1 MGRLFDSKQFRTD
14 LELSG
19 SFSGSFT
26 GDGSS
31 LTNVPASGI
40 VGLNLSQIAS
50 GSATASIAPDK
61 GFQVN
66 VDTEITGSLDVTG
79 DVTASAFKGD
89 GSALTGILKTT
100 GTPADNQIPIFTD
113 SSTIEGTSSFTY
125 NSTTR
130 ELLLGASSAGSTE
143 TNTLRIQGYS
153 GASSAFL
160 KLGWNNWGGTTIESG
175 FSGTTKLYSYGDNA
189 PAGGRLILGEGG
201 DTGTNQSNYLW
212 IRGDNDDDAVH
223 IYLGNNST
231 TYSSEIG
238 IERQEGT
245 GVDYESDIALRAAAG
260 LSQHKSEYIF
270 SRKGMFQ
277 AQDAGFTVSG
287 SGQVFV
293 NIATSSIN
301 PTTKITGFDQALV
314 VNGDITAS
322 GLFATTANITGSFK
336 GNGSGLTN
344 LKVGSNP
351 SRVVFTTT
359 DGELITESGFDY
371 NSSTNQLTVHSI
383 NVVSFTSS
391 FITASTIETSGSNI
405 FGDEASD
412 THTFVGDIIAQNN
425 ISSSGYIS
433 GSVFSGDGSG
443 LTNIPAS
450 GITGLNLSQIAS
462 GSATASIAP
471 DKGFQVNTD
480 TRITGSTNLSGS
492 LKIRGSSALTGANIF
507 EIKNTSAD
515 AYDDLFAFDDN
526 GKITHEV
533 DGAGDKHVIQTTSG
547 ATMFKFGVS
556 AGSQG
561 YLQIQNNGFTGAYLN
576 NYGGAFG
583 YGATVPTDGKSLYV
597 KGDAQITGSL
607 EISGSILIPNSGSNI
622 TIDSGS
628 LNVKSSVA
636 SANIATFTPV
646 NSAGRVEIND
656 AEVKVTE
663 TQYGYTGARLYSTI
677 NRTGEFSLHY
687 WAGNT
692 GVYFNGN
699 ANEGGTS
706 WQQNFIG
713 GGLHVGGAKSP
724 SSNYVPFAF
733 SVRGPSQLS
742 GSLLVSGSVDI
753 EEGFNIS
760 GSATSTSSFGTYLG
774 DGSGL
779 TGVEAF
785 PFSGS
790 AIITGSLTVSGSVV
804 DFSSA
809 SAVNINV
816 ESLSL
821 MNPIIEYVNCGAI
834 TASGATVPLPN
845 GLTYVSSSVYEYIE
859 IFING
864 LRMRYDV
871 DFIPATTSTIKYLTT
886 IPSGSEITY
895 KSLKRP

>member
-61 GFQVN
+61 GFRVN

-153 GASSAFL
+153 AASSAFL

-336 GNGSGLTN
+336 GNGSALTN

-351 SRVVFTTT
+351 ARVVFTTT
-359 DGELITESGFDY
+359 DGELTTESGFDY
-371 NSSTNQLTVHSI
+371 NSSTNQLTVDSI

-391 FITASTIETSGSNI
+391 FITSSTIESSGSHT
-405 FGDEASD
+405 FGDSTSD
-412 THTFVGDIIAQNN
+412 TQILVGTI
-425 ISSSGYIS
+425 
-433 GSVFSGDGSG
+433 
-443 LTNIPAS
+443 LM
-450 GITGLNLSQIAS
+450 S
-462 GSATASIAP
+462 GSA
-471 DKGFQVNTD
+471 QL
-480 TRITGSTNLSGS
+480 TGSLDVNGHASATA
-492 LKIRGSSALTGANIF
+492 ITSSNGGRF
-507 EIKNTSAD
+507 E
-515 AYDDLFAFDDN
+515 
-526 GKITHEV
+526 
-533 DGAGDKHVIQTTSG
+533 
-547 ATMFKFGVS
+547 S
-556 AGSQG
+556 AGSAGQFIIKNAAMMQMH
-561 YLQIQNNGFTGAYLN
+561 LQCI
-576 NYGGAFG
+576 
-583 YGATVPTDGKSLYV
+583 
-597 KGDAQITGSL
+597 
-607 EISGSILIPNSGSNI
+607 
-622 TIDSGS
+622 
-628 LNVKSSVA
+628 
-636 SANIATFTPV
+636 
-646 NSAGRVEIND
+646 
-656 AEVKVTE
+656 
-663 TQYGYTGARLYSTI
+663 
-677 NRTGEFSLHY
+677 
-687 WAGNT
+687 
-692 GVYFNGN
+692 
-699 ANEGGTS
+699 
-706 WQQNFIG
+706 
-713 GGLHVGGAKSP
+713 
-724 SSNYVPFAF
+724 
-733 SVRGPSQLS
+733 
-742 GSLLVSGSVDI
+742 
-753 EEGFNIS
+753 
-760 GSATSTSSFGTYLG
+760 
-774 DGSGL
+774 
-779 TGVEAF
+779 
-785 PFSGS
+785 
-790 AIITGSLTVSGSVV
+790 
-804 DFSSA
+804 
-809 SAVNINV
+809 
-816 ESLSL
+816 
-821 MNPIIEYVNCGAI
+821 
-834 TASGATVPLPN
+834 
-845 GLTYVSSSVYEYIE
+845 
-859 IFING
+859 
-864 LRMRYDV
+864 
-871 DFIPATTSTIKYLTT
+871 
-886 IPSGSEITY
+886 
-895 KSLKRP
+895 